1 LTDDRELWDRICRRD
16 ASAFEELYRAYRA
29 SLQAFLR
36 RAVSNPQAAEDVTQE
51 TFASIWR
58 HPNGFDP
65 ARGTLRSYLL
75 GAGRKR
81 AAEWWRQQKPQGE
94 AETERTEECG
104 AETRSLIGDALARL
118 TAEQQSLLWLRE
130 VEGQSYTELAAILEI
145 PVGTVRSRLFAAR
158 EALRKI
164 WRGER
169 NTEGEV

>member
-1 LTDDRELWDRICRRD
+1 MTDDRELWDRICRRD
-16 ASAFEELYRAYRA
+16 DTAFEELYRTYSAGLR
-29 SLQAFLR
+29 AFLR
-36 RAVSNPQAAEDVTQE
+36 RVVSSDQAAEDVTQE

-65 ARGTLRSYLL
+65 ARGTLRSYIF

-94 AETERTEECG
+94 ADTEKAEECR
-104 AETRSLIGDALARL
+104 AETRSLMGDALARL

-130 VEGQSYTELAAILEI
+130 VEGQSYAELAAILEI

-158 EALRKI
+158 AALRKI

-169 NTEGEV
+169 NTEGDV

>member
-1 LTDDRELWDRICRRD
+1 MTDDRELWERICRRD
-16 ASAFEELYRAYRA
+16 GTAFEELYRTYSAG
-29 SLQAFLR
+29 LQAFLR
-36 RAVSNPQAAEDVTQE
+36 RVVSNRQAAEDVAQE

-65 ARGTLRSYLL
+65 ARGTLRSYVF

-94 AETERTEECG
+94 AADEKSEESR
-104 AETRSLIGDALARL
+104 AEARSLLSDALARL

-130 VEGQSYTELAAILEI
+130 VEGQSYAELAAILEI

-158 EALRKI
+158 EALRKV
-164 WRGER
+164 WGGEH
-169 NTEGEV
+169 NTEGDV

>member
-16 ASAFEELYRAYRA
+16 ATAFDELYRTYNA

-36 RAVSNPQAAEDVTQE
+36 RALSSHQAAEDVMQE

-58 HPNGFDP
+58 HPNGFNP
-65 ARGTLRSYLL
+65 ERGTLRSYLF

-81 AAEWWRQQKPQGE
+81 AAEWWRQQTPQGE
-94 AETERTEECG
+94 AAEEQTERCK
-104 AETRSLIGDALARL
+104 AETRSLVGDALARL

-145 PVGTVRSRLFAAR
+145 PVGTVRSRLFGAR

-164 WRGER
+164 WQGER
-169 NTEGEV
+169 NTEGAV